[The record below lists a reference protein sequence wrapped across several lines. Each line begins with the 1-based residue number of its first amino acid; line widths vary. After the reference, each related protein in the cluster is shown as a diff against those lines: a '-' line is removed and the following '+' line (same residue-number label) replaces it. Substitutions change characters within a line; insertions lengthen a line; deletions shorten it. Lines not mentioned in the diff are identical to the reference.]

1 MANRPI
7 SIAEAN
13 LMIEQYLEYMK
24 LHGVDTSKQT
34 HSVSFT
40 GPELM
45 AWLNEVMP
53 YADELRVC
61 EGVYPKDHPNAG
73 RITTILWPYKDGHP
87 AKRLDSE
94 GKGNGGGD
102 GIKPFNEG
110 QGHP

>member
-7 SIAEAN
+7 SIDEAN
-13 LMIEQYLEYMK
+13 AMIQQYLVYMK
-24 LHGVDTSKQT
+24 NHGVDTAKQT
-34 HSVSFT
+34 QSVSFT

-45 AWLNEVMP
+45 AWLQEVMP

-61 EGVYPKDHPNAG
+61 EGVYPPGHPQAG
-73 RITTILWPYKDGHP
+73 RITTILWPYKDGYP
-87 AKRLDSE
+87 AKRLD